1 MKTVQTLSLLT
12 LTTAALAQTPQTG
25 IEKGTFGMAKA
36 TLEFL
41 ATDTKTFPKAKE
53 TTCKDCQDY
62 SDLSAFIQ
70 ANSLKKADGLVNDIK
85 KHSLKLNDDFAADAF
100 TSEGAV
106 LDSLRRYVVARV
118 TSGPERAHRKQ
129 LPSFTAYQT
138 KMTALAGKADPE
150 QAVNEQTAAL
160 QENDTPTVTE
170 EATAT
175 TGGGSSL
182 GTWAFWLALLNLLGL
197 GYLWLTRQPGSRPKP
212 AQSDRDD
219 ARIAGLQ
226 DENSRLSSTVADLA
240 SRLTTAEKKLAAV
253 PNAVLAAQNAATAQ
267 AQPRPN
273 PTPNQPVSQGQG
285 VSNVPRT
292 DVPRT
297 DVPRTEGV
305 SQERPANQ
313 PRPNPAYGNQPNPS
327 AMPTSGMSQMPSPGQ
342 PSASTPPS
350 SPPPSNVRPTPA
362 MPSLPNEAGRTVSGG
377 GTPGAASAANVPAT
391 PMNSPQGTIPSA
403 VPPTVPAAP
412 AAPPRRYARTADLG
426 NGFSVAGLLNEPERG
441 TVYELD
447 LTSPG
452 TATFRVSQTPEA
464 QQLAMSDPYS
474 YLSDA
479 CLYENQPG
487 GPNSRIQTVA
497 PGQLVLQGDKWQITE
512 KARIGFV

>member
-1 MKTVQTLSLLT
+1 MKIVQTLSFLT

-41 ATDTKTFPKAKE
+41 ASDTKTFPKAKE

-70 ANSLKKADGLVNDIK
+70 ANSLKKADGLVSDIR
-85 KHSLKLNDDFAADAF
+85 KHSLKLNDEFAADAF
-100 TSEGAV
+100 SSEGAV

-118 TSGPERAHRKQ
+118 TSGPERAHRRQ
-129 LPSFTAYQT
+129 LPSFAAYET
-138 KMTALAGKADPE
+138 KMTALAGNADPDEAVSE
-150 QAVNEQTAAL
+150 QRAAL
-160 QENDTPTVTE
+160 QEGDAPVANDETP
-170 EATAT
+170 ATA
-175 TGGGSSL
+175 GSGSSL
-182 GTWAFWLALLNLLGL
+182 GTWALGLALLNLLGL
-197 GYLWLTRQPGSRPKP
+197 GYLWFTRQPGSSPKL

-240 SRLTTAEKKLAAV
+240 SRLATAEKKLAAI
-253 PNAVLAAQNAATAQ
+253 PNAVLAAQNVATAPPP
-267 AQPRPN
+267 PRPN

-285 VSNVPRT
+285 MSNVPRT
-292 DVPRT
+292 EVPRT
-297 DVPRTEGV
+297 DGIGL
-305 SQERPANQ
+305 ERPANQ
-313 PRPNPAYGNQPNPS
+313 PRTNPAYGNQPNPS
-327 AMPTSGMSQMPSPGQ
+327 AIPMSGMSQMPSQGQ
-342 PSASTPPS
+342 QPASVPPNT
-350 SPPPSNVRPTPA
+350 PPSNVRSTPPIPPLPA
-362 MPSLPNEAGRTVSGG
+362 DGNRAVPGSVPSG
-377 GTPGAASAANVPAT
+377 NVPAVST
-391 PMNSPQGTIPSA
+391 GNMQTNQPPAPPQP
-403 VPPTVPAAP
+403 VLPVPAAP
-412 AAPPRRYARTADLG
+412 SRFYARTADLG
-426 NGFSVAGLLNEPERG
+426 NGFSVSGLLKEPERG
-441 TVYELD
+441 TVYELE
-447 LTSPG
+447 LSSPG
-452 TATFRVSQTPEA
+452 TATFRVSQSPDA

>member
-1 MKTVQTLSLLT
+1 MKIVQTLSLLT
-12 LTTAALAQTPQTG
+12 LATAALAQTPTAQTG

-41 ATDTKTFPKAKE
+41 ATDTKTFPNAKE

-70 ANSLKKADGLVNDIK
+70 ANSLKKADGLVSDIK
-85 KHSLKLNDDFAADAF
+85 QRGLKLTDGFAADEF

-106 LDSLRRYVVARV
+106 LDSLRKYVLARV

-129 LPSFTAYQT
+129 LASFAAYET
-138 KMTALAGKADPE
+138 KMTALSGGADSE
-150 QAVNEQTAAL
+150 EAVDEQTAAL
-160 QENDTPTVTE
+160 QEGATPAE
-170 EATAT
+170 EPGEATTPAS
-175 TGGGSSL
+175 GSSSL
-182 GTWAFWLALLNLLGL
+182 GTWALGLALLNLLGL
-197 GYLWLTRQPGSRPKP
+197 GFLWFTRQQGGGPKFV
-212 AQSDRDD
+212 QSDRDD

-240 SRLTTAEKKLAAV
+240 SRLASAEKKLAAI

-267 AQPRPN
+267 PRPN
-273 PTPNQPVSQGQG
+273 SIPGQPGSQGQG
-285 VSNVPRT
+285 MSNVPRT
-292 DVPRT
+292 DAPR
-297 DVPRTEGV
+297 PEGPNAD
-305 SQERPANQ
+305 RPANQ
-313 PRPNPAYGNQPNPS
+313 PRPNQGYGSQPNSS
-327 AMPTSGMSQMPSPGQ
+327 AIPMSGMSQMPASGQ
-342 PSASTPPS
+342 QPMPANT
-350 SPPPSNVRPTPA
+350 PPSNVRPTPA
-362 MPSLPNEAGRTVSGG
+362 VPPLPNDPSRTAQGGAPSGDNMSVG
-377 GTPGAASAANVPAT
+377 NVPGM
-391 PMNSPQGTIPSA
+391 PMDNLQRGMPSA
-403 VPPTVPAAP
+403 VPAPVPPAPAAP
-412 AAPPRRYARTADLG
+412 ARFHARTADLG
-426 NGFSVAGLLNEPERG
+426 NGFSVGGLLKEPERG
-441 TVYELD
+441 TVYDIELS
-447 LTSPG
+447 SPN

-497 PGQLVLQGDKWQITE
+497 PGQLILQGDKWQITE